1 MRPTPAEEERAT
13 REVLDYEMEWYA
25 QLEYPHREYPHVQR
39 KYESDVA
46 ANQEMLDAYRTAIIR
61 RCLAAVNEKA
71 QAGYGGMTKEKGS
84 GRRGDDDGSL
94 VIEVFHVPSPSRRA
108 VREARANLNAPRRPL
123 PFSFVIPP

>member
-84 GRRGDDDGSL
+84 GRRGAFKLALASLTALLDG
-94 VIEVFHVPSPSRRA
+94 EGT
-108 VREARANLNAPRRPL
+108 
-123 PFSFVIPP
+123 